1 MASNKLAF
9 AALHF
14 IKKLPFNAVDVVHWP
29 TMDDWQL
36 PFLVNPHLESFL
48 HFFVTP
54 EENYFVIC
62 KYC

>member
-29 TMDDWQL
+29 TMDDW
-36 PFLVNPHLESFL
+36 
-48 HFFVTP
+48 
-54 EENYFVIC
+54 
-62 KYC
+62 